1 MYFIRNTFSYIN
13 NNILTNVHANKIRK
27 NIHDQLNLNYKKLT
41 YQKAKEILHKEI
53 NNIDIYGDNTHE
65 KNAEHVFPQC
75 LFKTNLKKAEMK
87 SDIHNLYLCN
97 SKLNSQRSNFKYVTH
112 EDYVDKVGDN
122 YVDTKGNKVEG
133 KDMFLK
139 QGYIMIINKR
149 NRKFVPTLH
158 SRGMISRSLAYF
170 VIKYDVVD
178 QLKEVIDINTLI
190 EWNLKDPPTNE
201 EYFKNII
208 SYKYQKNYN
217 PFIIDPDLMLYAF
230 SDMYEL
236 TDDMLQKKKI
246 ALIDPMYSIDMLLKQ
261 INELEYDNKL
271 LSIKNTR
278 LNRKLIKIKENKK
291 DDIEPS

>member
-1 MYFIRNTFSYIN
+1 
-13 NNILTNVHANKIRK
+13 
-27 NIHDQLNLNYKKLT
+27 
-41 YQKAKEILHKEI
+41 
-53 NNIDIYGDNTHE
+53 
-65 KNAEHVFPQC
+65 
-75 LFKTNLKKAEMK
+75 
-87 SDIHNLYLCN
+87 
-97 SKLNSQRSNFKYVTH
+97 LNSQRSNFKYVTH

>member
-1 MYFIRNTFSYIN
+1 MYFIKTGLSYIN
-13 NNILTNVHANKIRK
+13 NNILTTVQANKIRK
-27 NIHDQLNLNYKKLT
+27 NIHDQLNLNYKRLT
-41 YQKAKEILHKEI
+41 YQKAKDILHREI
-53 NNIDIYGDNTHE
+53 NNIDIYGDNTIE

-75 LFKTNLKKAEMK
+75 LFKTNLKKADMK

-112 EDYVDKVGDN
+112 EDYVDSRNDN
-122 YVDTKGNKVEG
+122 YIDTQGNKVEG

-139 QGYIMIINKR
+139 QGYIMIINKKDKR
-149 NRKFVPTLH
+149 FIPTLH

-178 QLKEVIDINTLI
+178 QLKDVIDINTLI

-208 SYKYQKNYN
+208 CYKYQQNYN
-217 PFIIDPDLMLYAF
+217 PFILDPDLMLYAF

-236 TDDMLQKKKI
+236 TDEVLQKKKI
-246 ALIDPMYSIDMLLKQ
+246 ALIDPMYSVEKLLKQ
-261 INELEYDNKL
+261 IENLEYENKL
-271 LSIKNTR
+271 LTSKNTR
-278 LNRKLIKIKENKK
+278 VNRKLIKIKQDKK
-291 DDIEPS
+291 DDI